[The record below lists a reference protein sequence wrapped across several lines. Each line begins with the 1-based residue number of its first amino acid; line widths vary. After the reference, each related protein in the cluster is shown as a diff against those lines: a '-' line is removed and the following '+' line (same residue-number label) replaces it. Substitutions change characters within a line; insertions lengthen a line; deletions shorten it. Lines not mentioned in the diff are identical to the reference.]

1 MHIYIFIYCQEDNLF
16 PLILKRQSFGNA
28 IKYFLELFLFFFT
41 HFSTNNVKLMTFSS
55 LFQPMLFPS
64 FFLSNT
70 PSNDNVF
77 VHIFKKM
84 IASVGH
90 WAILI
95 IQT

>member
-41 HFSTNNVKLMTFSS
+41 HFSTNNVKL
-55 LFQPMLFPS
+55 
-64 FFLSNT
+64 
-70 PSNDNVF
+70 SNDNVF